1 MSETLEDSRSSS
13 SSSSEEFDPNN
24 QDLSDFED
32 YCFDFDKNQS
42 NPEDLQIKT
51 CQPCSFKKNRCM
63 NCEIFVVIPVY
74 EGK

>member
-32 YCFDFDKNQS
+32 YCLDFDKNKS
-42 NPEDLQIKT
+42 NPEDFQVKT
-51 CQPCSFKKNRCM
+51 CQPCSAKKNRCT
-63 NCEIFVVIPVY
+63 NRERNVVI
-74 EGK
+74 GQ